1 MIWKPPGG
9 LKVKLRDYV
18 INPPEPKGIKILKEK
33 AKMEIFPSNK
43 FKHVNSTLKHLRKE
57 A

>member
-18 INPPEPKGIKILKEK
+18 INPPEPKGIKILREK

-43 FKHVNSTLKHLRKE
+43 FRHVNSTLTHLRKE